1 MEAKIEALEPRTS
14 RALFFL
20 LGNHIG
26 NQHIA
31 SQRAEVTGS
40 DSMVFQVIA
49 VGKKLIVS
57 HGKPHS
63 SILSL
68 PKPPLNNQLPEDSV
82 SLVPVSYGEWQRPHF
97 RSGT

>member
-20 LGNHIG
+20 LGNHVG

-40 DSMVFQVIA
+40 D
-49 VGKKLIVS
+49 GIVHRVLADYWFVS
-57 HGKPHS
+57 EQGDHERL
-63 SILSL
+63 LST
-68 PKPPLNNQLPEDSV
+68 PRWI
-82 SLVPVSYGEWQRPHF
+82 SLV
-97 RSGT
+97 T